1 MKTIKFVK
9 VDAKD
14 GIPATQHPTRH
25 GPADPLPGIVTT
37 HWVTG
42 SPTHYYGIVADDAD
56 TSAPGVLQEIP
67 ESEWQSITQQRRAQA
82 SADIDSAAGDARTRF
97 VSAGY
102 LIEEEYRQALNA
114 VQRWRTAGSPLDSV
128 PPEIQSGA
136 DYGDLDAESAA
147 VEIEQT
153 AAAWESVL
161 NEIRA
166 LRLNGKRAVSDAPA
180 VELRNVER
188 EYVGLLGSLSPTQ
201 PAEE

>member
-153 AAAWESVL
+153 NAARRRVA
-161 NEIRA
+161 A
-166 LRLNGKRAVSDAPA
+166 LRTIIQARHPA
-180 VELRNVER
+180 GFFWQE
-188 EYVGLLGSLSPTQ
+188 PP
-201 PAEE
+201 PAEPKNPARHAVPTATTPT